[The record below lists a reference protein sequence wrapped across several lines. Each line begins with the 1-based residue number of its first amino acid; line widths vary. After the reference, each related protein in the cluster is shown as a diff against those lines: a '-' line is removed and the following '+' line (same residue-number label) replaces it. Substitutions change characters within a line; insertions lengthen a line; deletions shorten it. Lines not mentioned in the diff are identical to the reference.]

1 MFSLSYFLDGLTEE
15 LENYNE
21 LMKLF
26 LTLSGSYRRLQGE
39 KGLWHQVLTDSSSY
53 EEASCTAMFTYAFS
67 KGVKNGWY
75 GEEAFLYR
83 EAAEKGFKGLT
94 EYCIDK
100 DGSVYGVCKG
110 SGFSFTKEYYRDEL
124 FWVVNDNH
132 GIGIVLLAGNELLDL
147 ENNR

>member
-1 MFSLSYFLDGLTEE
+1 MADSWQR
-15 LENYNE
+15 
-21 LMKLF
+21 
-26 LTLSGSYRRLQGE
+26 SGSYPLPRIRS
-39 KGLWHQVLTDSSSY
+39 VSY
-53 EEASCTAMFTYAFS
+53 THLDVY
-67 KGVKNGWY
+67 KRQGVKNGWY

-83 EAAEKGFKGLT
+83 EATEKGFKGLT

-147 ENNR
+147 ENSR